1 MRGNEIR
8 FNDFFTKTPKVPLY
22 FQPFILK
29 WGSNSNGELK
39 VGLSPIHL

>member
-1 MRGNEIR
+1 MKLDLMI
-8 FNDFFTKTPKVPLY
+8 FFTITPKVPLY

-39 VGLSPIHL
+39 VGLSPIRL